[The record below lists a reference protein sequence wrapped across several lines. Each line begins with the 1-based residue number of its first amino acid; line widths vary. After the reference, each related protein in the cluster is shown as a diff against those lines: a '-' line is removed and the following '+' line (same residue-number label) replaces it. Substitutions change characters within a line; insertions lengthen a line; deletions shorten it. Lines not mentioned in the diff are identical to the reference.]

1 MKKVLYITN
10 IESPYRV
17 KFFNLLAEKCDLT
30 VLYEREK
37 SANRN
42 AAWAKSESNQ
52 HKMKYLGGILIGN
65 ENTFSLRILKEIFAG
80 YDTIIVGCYNSP
92 VQMFAM
98 LVMRLFGIKFIVN
111 LDGEP
116 FLEGDGLKAKLKR
129 FFLSGGEKYL
139 VAGEKAAESLRNAMG
154 DCKAVPYYFSS
165 LTEQE
170 LTEHGEAARNCI
182 RNDTILVV
190 AQYLSVKGLDV
201 VVEAARLDQT
211 LQYKFVGMGSRTEL
225 FLKDYAGKIP
235 PNVEIIPFLQK
246 AELEEE
252 YKKCA
257 MLVLPSRQEC
267 WGLVINEAA
276 SFGMPI
282 VSTWGSGAAVEF
294 LAEDYPQYLAK
305 SGDAETLMKCIRNC
319 LKADDVERY
328 SVFLADKSKNYSIER
343 SVQTHISAITEK

>member
-17 KFFNLLAEKCDLT
+17 KFFNLLAEQCDLT

-42 AAWAKSESNQ
+42 AAWAKSESNR
-52 HKMKYLGGILIGN
+52 HKMKYLGGIRIGN
-65 ENTFSLRILKEIFAG
+65 ENAFTLRILKDIFAG
-80 YDTIIVGCYNSP
+80 YDAIIIGCYNSP

-98 LVMRLFGIKFIVN
+98 LVMRLFGIKFVIN

-116 FLEGDGLKAKLKR
+116 FLEGSGLKTKLKR
-129 FFLSGGEKYL
+129 FFLSGAEKYL
-139 VAGEKAAESLRNAMG
+139 VAGEKAGESLRKGLENSDAI
-154 DCKAVPYYFSS
+154 VYYFSS

-170 LTEHGEAARNCI
+170 LTEHRENAKNCV

-190 AQYLSVKGLDV
+190 GQYFDYKGMDV
-201 VVEAARLDQT
+201 VLEAAQLDQT

-225 FLKDYAGKIP
+225 FLKDYASKIP

-294 LAEDYPQYLAK
+294 LAGAYPQYLAK
-305 SGDAETLMKCIRNC
+305 SGDAENLLKCIREC
-319 LKADDVERY
+319 LEEGTQGY
-328 SVFLADKSKNYSIER
+328 SAFLMEKSKDYSIER
-343 SVQTHISAITEK
+343 SVQVHIDAL

>member
-17 KFFNLLAEKCDLT
+17 KFFNLLAEQCDLT

-42 AAWAKSESNQ
+42 AAWAKSESNR
-52 HKMKYLGGILIGN
+52 HKMKYLGGIRIGN
-65 ENTFSLRILKEIFAG
+65 ENAFTLRILKDIFAG
-80 YDTIIVGCYNSP
+80 YDAIIIGCYNSP

-98 LVMRLFGIKFIVN
+98 LVMRLFGIKFVIN

-116 FLEGDGLKAKLKR
+116 FLEGSGLKTKLKR
-129 FFLSGGEKYL
+129 FFLSGAEKYL
-139 VAGEKAAESLRNAMG
+139 VAGEKAGESLRKGLENSDAI
-154 DCKAVPYYFSS
+154 VYYFSS

-170 LTEHGEAARNCI
+170 LTEHRENAKNCV

-190 AQYLSVKGLDV
+190 GQYFDYKGMDV
-201 VVEAARLDQT
+201 VLEAAQLDQT

-225 FLKDYAGKIP
+225 FLKDYASKIP

-294 LAEDYPQYLAK
+294 LAEAYPQYLAK
-305 SGDAETLMKCIRNC
+305 SGDAENLLKCIREC
-319 LKADDVERY
+319 LEEGTQGY
-328 SVFLADKSKNYSIER
+328 SAFLMEKSKDYSIER
-343 SVQTHISAITEK
+343 SVQVHIDAL